1 MPSGRI
7 TKRNVLSNRRMR
19 HITMHMLAI
28 AMAAAVMGAAGT
40 ASVRPIPNPHV
51 SDPTKIAMFI
61 SNRFVPQNTIFSP
74 TQLQPDTFLSMET
87 VKVDEASVPIYQF
100 KQPERLSSLQLPFKL
115 CCSKAFLQ
123 TMICT
128 NLIGQQGLDSWFIGY
143 KWSVLVCS
151 SDCNG
156 KNMHIGWHFKP
167 VNSGEKGFYAL
178 IVKTDK
184 KGNGIFS
191 GVSLEAFREFI
202 QVGVPAPAW
211 MLTLLAAIAKNW
223 AVKFKFI
230 CIVRFFREREK
241 MFSLRFRASSPI
253 YVLKKYHNSHFVRY
267 LMPMRRSHYTAHAR
281 IVYPSNFHCCLQCF
295 FASR

>member
-1 MPSGRI
+1 
-7 TKRNVLSNRRMR
+7 
-19 HITMHMLAI
+19 MHMLAI

-51 SDPTKIAMFI
+51 SDPTKNCLCSSQIV
-61 SNRFVPQNTIFSP
+61 VPQNTIFSP

-87 VKVDEASVPIYQF
+87 VKVGEASVPIYQF
-100 KQPERLSSLQLPFKL
+100 KQPERLSSLQLPFKIV
-115 CCSKAFLQ
+115 LQ
-123 TMICT
+123 QSLPT
-128 NLIGQQGLDSWFIGY
+128 NDDLYELEVGQQGLDSWFIGY

-184 KGNGIFS
+184 EGNGIFS

-211 MLTLLAAIAKNW
+211 MLTLLATQ
-223 AVKFKFI
+223 
-230 CIVRFFREREK
+230 
-241 MFSLRFRASSPI
+241 SPKTG
-253 YVLKKYHNSHFVRY
+253 L
-267 LMPMRRSHYTAHAR
+267 
-281 IVYPSNFHCCLQCF
+281 
-295 FASR
+295 